1 MSIFGSLL
9 FLHGHVA
16 NAELARQLASPSTAS
31 LACAARPATPVQQ
44 PGTR

>member
-1 MSIFGSLL
+1 MNIFGSLL

-31 LACAARPATPVQQ
+31 PTGAPQPAAPVQQ
-44 PGTR
+44 PRAR